1 MTTVAKPLP
10 PHGKRPRYIRGCR
23 CLPCREANIRYCK
36 QYRVKT
42 IRKPVRVD
50 ATPVR
55 ERLQSWAEQG
65 YSQNQIGTTVGK
77 HSGEISKIL
86 NGQPTI
92 APAVATRL
100 LRAPAP
106 TGTPANARVDS
117 TGTVRR
123 GRALHAIGYPIYEIA
138 QALPAAANHFAYI
151 LEHPPATVPMALAS
165 AMTALYRRRVGVPG
179 PSQYAI
185 RDARRRKWDGPA
197 AWDDIDDPNCQP
209 ESERNRH
216 KPGTGK
222 KASVDPERVDELTAL
237 GKSAKEIAL
246 QLGCHVRTVTRARG
260 RVLAND
266 LKEAA

>member
-1 MTTVAKPLP
+1 MTTTAETLP
-10 PHGKRPRYIRGCR
+10 PHGGRPRYAKGCR
-23 CLPCREANIRYCK
+23 CTPCREANKRYCK

-42 IRKPVRVD
+42 IRKPVRID

-65 YSQNQIGTTVGK
+65 YSQTQIGAAVGK
-77 HSGEISKIL
+77 NSGEISRIL

-92 APAVATRL
+92 APTVATRL

-106 TGTPANARVDS
+106 TGIPANARVDS

-138 QALPAAANHFAYI
+138 HVLPAAANHLAYI
-151 LEHPPATVPMALAS
+151 LEHPPATVPLALAS

-179 PSQYAI
+179 PSQLAI
-185 RDARRRKWDGPA
+185 RDARRRKWHGPL
-197 AWDDIDDPNCQP
+197 AWDDIDDPNCMP
-209 ESERNRH
+209 ESMRNRH
-216 KPGTGK
+216 KIGPGR
-222 KASVDPERVDELTAL
+222 KASVDPERVAELTAA
-237 GKSAKEIAL
+237 GKSAKEIAF

-260 RVLAND
+260 RINPD
-266 LKEAA
+266 TLKEAA